1 MGQGHQILI
10 SSFPCLNN
18 IVVQLWSNPFIHSG
32 DRVHTNHFQTNLS
45 SPATMKMGSRSPN
58 SNQFFYMSQ
67 HCRCASL
74 VKIYSFLQG
83 IEKPFSNNLSPP
95 VTLKMGSRSPKSNQ
109 FFYMSQ
115 QYRCASLVKIY
126 SFLQE
131 IGCRQASCAWK
142 WGKGHQN
149 LISTFLPPNDI
160 FV

>member
-1 MGQGHQILI
+1 MGQGHQNLI

-18 IVVQLWSNPFIHSG
+18 TAVQVWSNPFIYLG
-32 DRVHTNHFQTNLS
+32 DRVHTNHFPTNLS
-45 SPATMKMGSRSPN
+45 PPVTLKIESRSPK

-74 VKIYSFLQG
+74 VKSYAFLQEIG
-83 IEKPFSNNLSPP
+83 CGQAIFQNLNPP
-95 VTLKMGSRSPKSNQ
+95 VTLQMESRSPKSNQ

-131 IGCRQASCAWK
+131 KGCGQAFFQQSK
-142 WGKGHQN
+142 PSRDLENGVKVTK
-149 LISTFLPPNDI
+149 I
-160 FV
+160 